1 MVSQLKEKAR
11 KKSHIFYPFILV
23 TIFLLP
29 YMAWAQSGQMV
40 GRVLTSSGEV
50 VAQSNGVNRT
60 LKRRDSVFVGDTISA
75 GPASR
80 VRFKLTDDSTYV
92 IQENST
98 FTIEEY
104 NYSGSQ
110 DGSEVADFYFAE
122 GVMEFVSGYI
132 GKQDQTKFRIDT
144 EFAAIGLRGSGGI
157 ITTDADST
165 QVFVTLGQLT
175 AVSKNG
181 ELFLLNNGQTTVLSS
196 DGEAQT
202 EQGNST
208 GAEQTMSTTGDDISA
223 EEGDAEEGDA
233 QEEAKEESEEQEQE
247 QTSQDVQD
255 QEIAASDPD
264 EDSADEAPAS
274 EAQVSAAE
282 IYAELIPDSIEAT
295 QEDLA
300 EALNEAVEAYPVL
313 YAELVNVAIDAG
325 LEPPTAAITATEAL
339 GGGGTISADVVT
351 EIFFVATEGLTDT
364 ADVDRALVAIGTP
377 PLDVQGTGS
386 SPIGVDAGS
395 IGTDAP
401 SNNASAPVSSA
412 SPAQ

>member
-1 MVSQLKEKAR
+1 MISQLKEAR
-11 KKSHIFYPFILV
+11 KKPHIFYPFILV

-29 YMAWAQSGQMV
+29 YMAWAQSGQTV
-40 GRVLTSSGEV
+40 GTVLTSSGEV

-157 ITTDADST
+157 ITTGAGST

-175 AVSKNG
+175 AVSKRG

-208 GAEQTMSTTGDDISA
+208 GAEQTMSTEGDDISA

-264 EDSADEAPAS
+264 EDSADETPVS

-339 GGGGTISADVVT
+339 GGGGTVSDNVVT

-364 ADVDRALVAIGTP
+364 ADVDAALTAVGAP
-377 PLDVQGTGS
+377 PLEAQGTGS
-386 SPIGVDAGS
+386 SQIDLDTGS
-395 IGTDAP
+395 VGADAP